1 MSIKADVREL
11 QSIRLELQRMTQKR
25 KELKQKEGEVEARI
39 RDFLKAKDQPGL
51 RDGDFSL
58 IIEEKEVTGPKKAK
72 EKQEDSLAVLE
83 RHGVQSPEKLLEE
96 LMQARKG
103 EVVVKQKLKVSKPRK
118 NKN

>member
-11 QSIRLELQRMTQKR
+11 QSIRLELRRLTQER
-25 KELKQKEGEVEARI
+25 KELKEKEAKVEARI

-58 IIEEKEVTGPKKAK
+58 IIEEKEVAGPKRPK
-72 EKQEDSLAVLE
+72 ERQEDSIAVLE
-83 RHGVQSPEKLLEE
+83 RYGVHSPEKLLEE

-103 EVVVKQKLKVSKPRK
+103 EVVVKEKLKVSKPRK